1 MINKIDTKV
10 KSAVIS
16 SELNLRIQ
24 AGLNLILLLQRLSNL
39 HYMQHVASTRSLL
52 CLFDKI

>member
-1 MINKIDTKV
+1 MINKTDTKV